1 MAEVAG
7 LALSGLALASLFK
20 TCIEIFEYLEQG
32 KNWAKEMQLSITK
45 VSLMRSRLSQWGTS
59 LSIDTPITQEELR
72 NRWPAEIGVISQSLI
87 DIRRILASTTHICRR
102 HAYIYDDTNA
112 SFCTWSIDELYT
124 ASLPSPIISAREKIP
139 QNRHRGP
146 LRTARSQIIWVLQD
160 RKRFQELISDFDFLL
175 TNLEKVGERLRKLQG
190 DSKMAPPNV
199 YAEGN
204 NDMDF
209 TITDPSETNIK
220 TLSEECDPNS
230 IEREILAQQASG
242 SKSQGKHVFL
252 KNVSTG
258 DAELMPGNYYGT
270 GVVPV
275 SDQGHF
281 YIGNKAGGNSSM
293 VLGNTDGGT
302 TRSIL
307 QDKRAQRAKEKAE
320 AERAE
325 KRAAE
330 ERAEKRTAPEH
341 LRLVG
346 LSGKK

>member
-1 MAEVAG
+1 
-7 LALSGLALASLFK
+7 
-20 TCIEIFEYLEQG
+20 
-32 KNWAKEMQLSITK
+32 
-45 VSLMRSRLSQWGTS
+45 
-59 LSIDTPITQEELR
+59 
-72 NRWPAEIGVISQSLI
+72 
-87 DIRRILASTTHICRR
+87 
-102 HAYIYDDTNA
+102 
-112 SFCTWSIDELYT
+112 
-124 ASLPSPIISAREKIP
+124 
-139 QNRHRGP
+139 
-146 LRTARSQIIWVLQD
+146 
-160 RKRFQELISDFDFLL
+160 
-175 TNLEKVGERLRKLQG
+175 
-190 DSKMAPPNV
+190 
-199 YAEGN
+199 
-204 NDMDF
+204 MDF

-220 TLSEECDPNS
+220 TSSEECDPNS

-242 SKSQGKHVFL
+242 RKSQGKHVFL

-258 DAELMPGNYYGT
+258 DAELMPGNYYGP
-270 GVVPV
+270 GVVPA

-281 YIGNKAGGNSSM
+281 YIGNKAGENSSM

-325 KRAAE
+325 KKAAE